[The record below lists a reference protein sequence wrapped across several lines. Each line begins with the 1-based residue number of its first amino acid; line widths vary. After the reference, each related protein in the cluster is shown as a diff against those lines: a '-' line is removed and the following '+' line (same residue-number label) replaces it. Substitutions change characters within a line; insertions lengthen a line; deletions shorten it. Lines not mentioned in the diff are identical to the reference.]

1 MRRFVLDGGKY
12 YGVCAGAFLALQQ
25 SLPERPR
32 LGLVPFKG
40 DDPSHYRGVAPIK
53 VTLTDEG
60 KAVFEGSATNRT
72 VVYAGGPVVVPGKP
86 IEDTDIKVLAK
97 YAGRIINTDQPFPI
111 EEMAG
116 KAAFLGGRVGKGKVF
131 LSCPHPEKD
140 EATFDLVRNG
150 IKYLT
155 GVAPS
160 PVYLNRPRGAI
171 AVRYRSSDKASVE
184 FLFNTLNRDS
194 RFYVWSGKD
203 LQDLSHVDAVVL
215 TDKVTKGEA
224 EVLERYIARGLRV
237 VVVADTK
244 AKRKAAETLKGAVVV
259 DSYDKVIDALLK

>member
-1 MRRFVLDGGKY
+1 MIQPGGGCASQYKALGEKGVEALRQFVLGGGKY
-12 YGVCAGAFLALQQ
+12 YGVCAGAFLATQPYKATNK
-25 SLPERPR
+25 SEFRM
-32 LGLVPFKG
+32 GLVPFR
-40 DDPSHYRGVAPIK
+40 DDEPSHYRGVAPIK

-60 KAVFEGSATNRT
+60 KAVFDGSATNRT

-97 YAGRIINTDQPFPI
+97 YAGRIINTNQPFPI

-160 PVYLNRPRGAI
+160 PVYLNRTRGAV

-184 FLFNTLNRDS
+184 FLFS
-194 RFYVWSGKD
+194 
-203 LQDLSHVDAVVL
+203 
-215 TDKVTKGEA
+215 KGPP
-224 EVLERYIARGLRV
+224 V
-237 VVVADTK
+237 
-244 AKRKAAETLKGAVVV
+244 
-259 DSYDKVIDALLK
+259 